1 MPENPN
7 LNHLNVPKVL
17 SNNDRASTLPT
28 PLRHQFEADHGTN
41 LSEVRIHQN
50 HAATLMQAEA
60 FTRGNDIFF
69 SPGTYQPF
77 TAEGKDLLAH
87 EVSHIVQQRTGNVN
101 E

>member
-7 LNHLNVPKVL
+7 LNYLNVPTVL
-17 SNNDRASTLPT
+17 SNTARASALPT
-28 PLRHQFEADHGTN
+28 PLRHQFEADLGTN

-69 SPGTYQPF
+69 SPGAYQPF
-77 TAEGKDLLAH
+77 TEQGKEVLAH
-87 EVSHIVQQRTGNVN
+87 EVSHIVQQRSGNVN